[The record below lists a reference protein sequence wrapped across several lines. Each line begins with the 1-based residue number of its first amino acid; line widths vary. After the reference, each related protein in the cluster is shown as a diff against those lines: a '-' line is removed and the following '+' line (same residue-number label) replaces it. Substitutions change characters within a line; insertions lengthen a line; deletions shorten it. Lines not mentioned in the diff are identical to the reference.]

1 MVRMADRGAKT
12 RRRPRRREWVDHALA
27 GLADAGYQKGA
38 ARRAVIECLGRQ
50 DCALSAQEIEEEL
63 RNAGDGVGR
72 ASIYRTLEQLDE
84 LGLVHR
90 LDLGTGIATYEP
102 DEPSGEHHHHLL
114 CDRCGRVVPFHDTD
128 LERAI
133 AKVTRRSNFDISAHD
148 VTLHGLCPRCS

>member
-1 MVRMADRGAKT
+1 MAERATKSSRGLRADWI
-12 RRRPRRREWVDHALA
+12 EHALA
-27 GLADAGYQKGA
+27 GLAEAGYQKGA
-38 ARRAVIECLGRQ
+38 ARRAVIDCLGRQ
-50 DCALSAQEIEEEL
+50 NCALSAQQIEEEL
-63 RNAGDGVGR
+63 RGAGSGVGR

-102 DEPSGEHHHHLL
+102 AEPSGEHHHHLL
-114 CDRCGRVVPFHDTD
+114 CERCGRVVPFHDAK

-133 AKVTRRSNFDISAHD
+133 TEVTRRSDFDVSAHD

>member
-1 MVRMADRGAKT
+1 MADRAAKGS
-12 RRRPRRREWVDHALA
+12 RSAPRSDWVDHALA
-27 GLADAGYQKGA
+27 GLAEAGFQKGA

-50 DCALSAQEIEEEL
+50 SCALSAQQIEEEL
-63 RNAGDGVGR
+63 RREGAGVGR

-102 DEPSGEHHHHLL
+102 AEPSGEHHHHLL
-114 CDRCGRVVPFHDTD
+114 CDRCGRVVPFHDTN

-133 AKVTRRSNFDISAHD
+133 AKVTRQSNFDVSAHD

>member
-1 MVRMADRGAKT
+1 MADRGAKT
-12 RRRPRRREWVDHALA
+12 GRRPRRREWVDHALA
-27 GLADAGYQKGA
+27 GLTEAGYQKGA

-50 DCALSAQEIEEEL
+50 DCALSAQAIEEKL
-63 RNAGDGVGR
+63 REAGDGVGR

-102 DEPSGEHHHHLL
+102 AEPSGEHHHHLL

-133 AKVTRRSNFDISAHD
+133 AKVTRQSNFDVSAHD